1 MCETHKARKE
11 SEVEEKRHWDSTWEY
26 EDYGSVRKRNLT
38 VPDRLYRENDLDPRY
53 WAKGQH
59 RPYRKRDCGYWDFEQ
74 SEPSYVDCGEAYE
87 SGKGCVYHGGH
98 DGYRSPENVDYESPS
113 PGTKDNL
120 PTRSPDVTSKAGGY
134 GENGYPDCKNLNYNP
149 EDSKKAEQ
157 LTDHRGL
164 DDSSANLGRPQLW
177 YRDHRNVN
185 HNLEDCQ
192 ETNFYNREHSNLY
205 HVPGSYPNGQ
215 PVSFSD
221 LNGVKKDK
229 EFIKYHEGD
238 MNVYQNDNMYPKAK
252 THVMDQGNFDTENEG
267 YDALFANCAYK
278 SRNSR
283 GTDSLHQMENSEYNG
298 IDISRT
304 KARGGSGILLDGLQ
318 TQCATGDQGERH
330 LGIPQ
335 SSSLEKN
342 IWHLEE
348 ERKLNG
354 LETWRRNSCLR
365 RTAPSTL
372 RCSEF
377 VKNRKKT
384 QGMNSASLVRI
395 KHKNRFKGWLYQ
407 VLGALVFLRNPGP
420 ELLIKCTLSENNLR
434 DLITLEGVVQSKSIY
449 SAKNMQHSDSALMGA
464 FIYSSCF
471 FHLSLISGIFLTFM
485 FLFILWGQQVYYQ
498 GVKLKFIFLACFF
511 FFFSSPSLHFF
522 GH

>member
-38 VPDRLYRENDLDPRY
+38 VPDGLYRENDLDPRY

-74 SEPSYVDCGEAYE
+74 SEPSYVDCGEAHE

-113 PGTKDNL
+113 PGTKDNS

-177 YRDHRNVN
+177 YIDHRNVN

-221 LNGVKKDK
+221 VNGVKKDK

-238 MNVYQNDNMYPKAK
+238 TNVYQNDNMYPKAK

-283 GTDSLHQMENSEYNG
+283 GTDSLHQVENLEYNG

-318 TQCATGDQGERH
+318 TQCTTGDQGERH

-372 RCSEF
+372 RRSEF
-377 VKNRKKT
+377 VQNRKKT
-384 QGMNSASLVRI
+384 QGMNSASLLRI
-395 KHKNRFKGWLYQ
+395 NHKNRFKGWLYQ

-434 DLITLEGVVQSKSIY
+434 DLLWKVLYRARVYTVLKICNIRTALSWELLFTLLV
-449 SAKNMQHSDSALMGA
+449 
-464 FIYSSCF
+464 
-471 FHLSLISGIFLTFM
+471 
-485 FLFILWGQQVYYQ
+485 
-498 GVKLKFIFLACFF
+498 
-511 FFFSSPSLHFF
+511 FFSCL
-522 GH
+522 